1 MDDGR
6 ECAVAVAVAVG
17 QASVGSGDSE
27 SGLRGRGW
35 MSWSADVVE
44 AHCLGVVTS

>member
-6 ECAVAVAVAVG
+6 ECAVAVG

-35 MSWSADVVE
+35 MSWSADVVD

>member
-6 ECAVAVAVAVG
+6 ECAVAVG

-27 SGLRGRGW
+27 SGLRGW
-35 MSWSADVVE
+35 MSWSADVVD